1 MTTIINKVQSWLYE
15 TKNIS
20 FKIQKT
26 DQALSFSIQLRSMKR
41 KRVFENVVICV
52 KWEDGMHISCS
63 VFRAS
68 GRNQVEKIL
77 SIAILQDLR
86 TRQKCSHQI

>member
-41 KRVFENVVICV
+41 KRVFENVVTCV
-52 KWEDGMHISCS
+52 K
-63 VFRAS
+63 
-68 GRNQVEKIL
+68 
-77 SIAILQDLR
+77 
-86 TRQKCSHQI
+86 